1 MCVEIRSR
9 DLSEDE
15 EADTTQAQN
24 LARVRCKYADK
35 QLITTWLDHKTIN
48 SS

>member
-9 DLSEDE
+9 SLREDK

-24 LARVRCKYADK
+24 LARVSCKYADK
-35 QLITTWLDHKTIN
+35 QLNTTWLDHKTIN